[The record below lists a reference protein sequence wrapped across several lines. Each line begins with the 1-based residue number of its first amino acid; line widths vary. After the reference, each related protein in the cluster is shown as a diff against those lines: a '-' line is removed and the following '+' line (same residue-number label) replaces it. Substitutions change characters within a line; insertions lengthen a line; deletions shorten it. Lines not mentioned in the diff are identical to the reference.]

1 MLLIF
6 LVAPPVYLVFVR
18 IQTAY
23 HAPTLNR
30 PAADEKK
37 EPVNGL
43 EINENPS
50 PDEPVDGLVI
60 TLNGERVATVVDR
73 KEPWASRFLSGAGDM
88 IGAGAR
94 GIIEINNADPSF
106 ALTQVA
112 RTIEPLV
119 MQGMPRNARAKF
131 ENIYPGVLKG
141 ISAGLNVVKWIQR
154 RQRSELAKADGSY
167 NDFDRLG
174 EIVDT
179 AHLASDAVGIAGA
192 VTRWAA
198 PASSWGGAMLGISLA
213 ADIGVYAFHAI
224 EYIGTKDEGQQEPPP
239 GQDPPPES

>member
-1 MLLIF
+1 M
-6 LVAPPVYLVFVR
+6 R

-23 HAPTLNR
+23 HQAPTNR
-30 PAADEKK
+30 PASEEQKK
-37 EPVNGL
+37 LENGL
-43 EINENPS
+43 EIDQNPS
-50 PDEPVDGLVI
+50 PDEPIDGLVI
-60 TLNGERVATVVDR
+60 TLNDERIATVVDK
-73 KEPWASRFLSGAGDM
+73 KEPWSSKFLSSAGDM

-112 RTIEPLV
+112 RTLEPLV
-119 MQGMPRNARAKF
+119 LQGFPRDARAKY

-141 ISAGLNVVKWIQR
+141 ISTGLNVMKWIQR
-154 RQRSELAKADGSY
+154 RRRSELAKADGTY

-192 VTRWAA
+192 VTQWAA
-198 PASSWGGAMLGISLA
+198 PASSWGGAMLGLSLA

-224 EYIGTKDEGQQEPPP
+224 EYIGTKNEEQPPPQEPPA
-239 GQDPPPES
+239 